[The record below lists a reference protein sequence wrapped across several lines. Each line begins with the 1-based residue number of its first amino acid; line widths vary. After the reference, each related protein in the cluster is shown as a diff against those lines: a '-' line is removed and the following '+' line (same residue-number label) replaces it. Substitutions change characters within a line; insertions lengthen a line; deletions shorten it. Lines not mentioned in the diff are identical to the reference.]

1 MYIDKRPVV
10 GVTIGDPAGIGPE
23 IVLKALLGSDIDSL
37 ADIVVIGDKTVLQCI
52 IDLYHLN
59 MEINCIGQ
67 PSEGEYKKHV
77 LNLINLENI
86 PDDFAFGKVDPLCG
100 AAAFEYIKRSV
111 DLALSGQIDSIAT
124 APVNKEALNK
134 SGIHY
139 IGQTEIF
146 GALTNVSNP
155 LTMFDTDGLRIFF
168 LSSHMSI
175 KQAIDAISV
184 RAIVSRVKECMPA
197 LQKFGCENP
206 ALAIAGLNPHSG
218 ENGLF
223 GDEELRCIIPAVGIL
238 KAEGYNVFGPI
249 PSDAVFHLAYCGKY
263 DAVLSLYHDQGRIAA
278 KTLNFEHTVALTNK
292 LPFLR
297 TSVDHGT
304 AMEIAAKDRA
314 SSMNMQ
320 AAILKAIEYTPY
332 YNQ

>member
-1 MYIDKRPVV
+1 MYINKRPVI

-23 IVLKALLGSDIDSL
+23 IVLKALLGSNIDSL

-59 MEINCIGQ
+59 IEINCIAQ
-67 PSEGEYKKHV
+67 PSEGEYKKHI
-77 LNLINLENI
+77 LNLIDLENI
-86 PDDFAFGKVDPLCG
+86 PDDFAFGKVDPFCG
-100 AAAFEYIKRSV
+100 RAAYEYIKKSV
-111 DLALSGQIDSIAT
+111 DLAQKGQIDSIAT

-134 SGIHY
+134 SGIDY
-139 IGQTEIF
+139 VGQTEIF
-146 GALTNVSNP
+146 GALTKVSNP
-155 LTMFDTDGLRIFF
+155 LTMFDTDGLKIFF

-175 KQAIDAISV
+175 KQAINTISV
-184 RAIVSRVKECMPA
+184 KNIVSGVKECIPV
-197 LQKFGCENP
+197 LEQYGRENP
-206 ALAIAGLNPHSG
+206 ILAIAGLNPHSG

-223 GDEELRCIIPAVGIL
+223 GDEELRYIIPAVGIL
-238 KAEGYNVFGPI
+238 RAEGYSVTGPI
-249 PSDAVFHLAYCGKY
+249 PSDAVFHLAHCGRY
-263 DAVLSLYHDQGRIAA
+263 DAVLALYHDQGRIAA
-278 KTLNFEHTVALTNK
+278 KTLNFEHTVAITNK

-304 AMEIAAKDRA
+304 AMEIAAKDIA

-332 YNQ
+332 YNK